1 MIASLPGQP
10 DSAASLAES
19 RADVSGPVKNS
30 IRIKGRSFVALVL
43 MPDWPIEDWLAALA
57 AQMARAPTFFEG
69 RPVIVDLSA
78 LTDHGGELEALVAEL
93 EKRDIR
99 IIGVEG
105 APPGW
110 TDSAIWGRPPIA
122 TNGRAD
128 RFIEVVEDNPE
139 PPPPPE
145 PTSLLLKGPI
155 RSGQTVFFERGDV
168 TVVGSVASGA
178 EVIAGGSVHVYGTL
192 RGRVIA
198 GFAAEGRAG
207 VFCHRMEAE
216 LIAIN
221 GVYKVADDMP
231 ALMRGKPVHAVLEGD
246 AIVMTVMS

>member
-1 MIASLPGQP
+1 M
-10 DSAASLAES
+10 ES
-19 RADVSGPVKNS
+19 RPQVSGAAKSS

-43 MPDWPIEDWLAALA
+43 MPDWPIEDWLATLA
-57 AQMARAPTFFEG
+57 AQMTRAPTFFEG

-78 LTDHGGELEALVAEL
+78 LADHGGELEALIAEL

-110 TDSAIWGRPPIA
+110 TDSEIWGRPPIA

-128 RFIEVVEDNPE
+128 RFIEVVEDEPETPAVPE
-139 PPPPPE
+139 PN
-145 PTSLLLKGPI
+145 SLLLRGPI

-168 TVVGSVASGA
+168 TVLGSVASGA

-198 GFAAEGRAG
+198 GFAAQVEAG
-207 VFCHRMEAE
+207 VFCRRMEAE

-231 ALMRGKPVHAVLEGD
+231 ALMRGKPVHATLDGD
-246 AIVMTVMS
+246 AIVMTIMS